1 MAGRITK
8 SDDQLRPD
16 PRFQNTT
23 LSKFIN
29 CVMHDGKKAV
39 ATRVVYDALD
49 MIQQRLE
56 KENNPNAPANAL
68 AVFLQAVDNVRPSVE
83 VRSKRVG
90 GANYQVPV
98 EVSASR
104 RTALAMR
111 WLVGY
116 ARDRGEKT
124 MVDRLAAE
132 ILDAA
137 SAKGNA
143 VKKREDVHRMAEAN
157 KAFAH
162 YRW

>member
-1 MAGRITK
+1 MPRRREVPKREI
-8 SDDQLRPD
+8 LPD
-16 PRFQNTT
+16 PVYNSP
-23 LSKFIN
+23 LVAKFIN
-29 CVMHDGKKAV
+29 VMMWDGKKAV
-39 ATRVVYDALD
+39 AEGIIYSA
-49 MIQQRLE
+49 LE
-56 KENNPNAPANAL
+56 KIKGKTDEDPL
-68 AVFLQAVDNVRPSVE
+68 KVFKKAIDNLQPKVE
-83 VRSKRVG
+83 VKSKRVG

-98 EVSASR
+98 EVNASR

-137 SAKGNA
+137 AAKGNA